1 MTLTVATISD
11 RGQAKGDVLTF
22 VEEKFER
29 RLSEEIA
36 KVNERI
42 TTEVAKLHETITVE
56 LGKVNERL
64 SEEIA
69 KVNERITTEFAKLN
83 ERITTEVARLDVG
96 MARLRQDMAEQKAEL
111 IRWMF
116 LFWIGQAGVTLGIL
130 FAFFRR

>member
-1 MTLTVATISD
+1 MAIITVPRVLREKLGEDGADALVSLINEANN
-11 RGQAKGDVLTF
+11 QAKGDVLTF

-42 TTEVAKLHETITVE
+42 TTEVAKLQDTIT
-56 LGKVNERL
+56 R
-64 SEEIA
+64 EIA
-69 KVNERITTEFAKLN
+69 KVNERITGVE
-83 ERITTEVARLDVG
+83 ARLDVG
-96 MARLRQDMAEQKAEL
+96 TARLKAEL

-116 LFWIGQAGVTLGIL
+116 IFWIGQVGVVLGIP